1 MPLPSLSTLALGLGL
16 LLALPQLYAL
26 KNPAGWRAF
35 LLRFPRHE
43 GLGWALMLA
52 ATGWFLWLVSDA
64 TLADFSRYR
73 PHMMVAFGAIGL
85 LTCVYVKDYLAA
97 RGASLLLLL
106 LAYLMLEVGRRRL
119 GDTPFVYLNQLLAYV
134 WAVAGMWFTISPW
147 RLRDAL
153 EWNCRTDA
161 RIKAFAAARL
171 ALGLLFV
178 ALSFTAFRAGA
189 A

>member
-1 MPLPSLSTLALGLGL
+1 MPLPSLSNVALGVGL

-26 KNPAGWRAF
+26 ANPAGWRAF
-35 LLRFPRHE
+35 LQKFPRHE
-43 GLGWALMLA
+43 GLGWALMGA
-52 ATGWFLWLVSDA
+52 ATAWFVWLVSHA
-64 TLADFSRYR
+64 TLADFSKYR
-73 PHMMVAFGAIGL
+73 PHMMAAFGAIGL

-97 RGASLLLLL
+97 RGAALLLMLV
-106 LAYLMLEVGRRRL
+106 AYFMLEAGRRRL

-161 RIKAFAAARL
+161 RLKALAAARL

-178 ALSFTAFRAGA
+178 TLSFTAFRGA
-189 A
+189 